1 MVDQS
6 TLLSMLEVTVPPDT
20 PLTIHSEVKIL
31 EIVGVVSNPDFIKS
45 LNLVEAMVPPSAPA
59 TLHGLVKLLSG
70 LGKMNPNMPKETH
83 DTLDGLL
90 ENLTKTADIELT
102 FGIFLPIVRSIVSAA
117 APKRPAQKKPNRPPR
132 RTSSSKRRPRRTQA
146 AAA

>member
-1 MVDQS
+1 MLDQL

-45 LNLVEAMVPPSAPA
+45 LNLVEAMVAPTAPA

-70 LGKMNPNMPKETH
+70 LGKMNPNTPKEKCDQL
-83 DTLDGLL
+83 DTLLQ
-90 ENLTKTADIELT
+90 NLQKTSDVELT
-102 FGIFLPIVRSIVSAA
+102 FGIFLPIVRSIVSTSTRR
-117 APKRPAQKKPNRPPR
+117 RPVQKGASKPARGKSA
-132 RTSSSKRRPRRTQA
+132 TKRRSQA